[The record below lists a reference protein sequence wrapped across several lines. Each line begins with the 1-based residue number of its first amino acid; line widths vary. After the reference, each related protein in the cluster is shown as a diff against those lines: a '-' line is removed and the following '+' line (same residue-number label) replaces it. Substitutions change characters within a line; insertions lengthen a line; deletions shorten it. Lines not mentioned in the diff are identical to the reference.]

1 MVMSCKTSGP
11 EVLLQGLRRDE
22 IRGWWWWWW
31 WPTAVPNN
39 RTEKVTFCAS
49 GVGHKSISIAVKVV
63 VLLELN
69 PVGNLPHRNGQRKAY
84 IWPC

>member
-1 MVMSCKTSGP
+1 MKFVDDDDDDDDQQLSRTT
-11 EVLLQGLRRDE
+11 ELRR
-22 IRGWWWWWW
+22 
-31 WPTAVPNN
+31 
-39 RTEKVTFCAS
+39 
-49 GVGHKSISIAVKVV
+49 SISVAVKVF